1 MRAQKLEAKLPT
13 EQQNATIPTYDGDRP
28 VMNGHPQQLSSML
41 PNRNTPSWPC
51 MLPQP
56 YCISPDGQ
64 VANVQTLQSNPSHMV
79 LPPASH
85 TAAYAKLAE
94 QQRISEQLSV
104 YATKEEPALANGRVK
119 RMEERARV
127 EQEPQQ
133 EADWARDKKETEHE
147 VVRLRERIAS
157 LHEPIIFF
165 PEYSL
170 APLSTVFST
179 PHPPR
184 YVVNI
189 SESREH
195 RHLREDFNPSTFELV
210 RENPGY
216 NLVIS
221 RSIA

>member
-1 MRAQKLEAKLPT
+1 MGQFRA
-13 EQQNATIPTYDGDRP
+13 IPRRGGCVPRVPRP
-28 VMNGHPQQLSSML
+28 VPVPRRALNSAGRGISGSLESTKLS
-41 PNRNTPSWPC
+41 
-51 MLPQP
+51 
-56 YCISPDGQ
+56 
-64 VANVQTLQSNPSHMV
+64 
-79 LPPASH
+79 PP
-85 TAAYAKLAE
+85 
-94 QQRISEQLSV
+94 
-104 YATKEEPALANGRVK
+104 
-119 RMEERARV
+119 
-127 EQEPQQ
+127 
-133 EADWARDKKETEHE
+133 
-147 VVRLRERIAS
+147 
-157 LHEPIIFF
+157 EPIIFF
-165 PEYSL
+165 PEDSL

>member
-1 MRAQKLEAKLPT
+1 MVQKVFFDNETANSIADPETYNRSDNKKVDAHIDHTSLP
-13 EQQNATIPTYDGDRP
+13 G
-28 VMNGHPQQLSSML
+28 G
-41 PNRNTPSWPC
+41 PNTSFVAVDATPS
-51 MLPQP
+51 
-56 YCISPDGQ
+56 SP
-64 VANVQTLQSNPSHMV
+64 P
-79 LPPASH
+79 
-85 TAAYAKLAE
+85 
-94 QQRISEQLSV
+94 
-104 YATKEEPALANGRVK
+104 
-119 RMEERARV
+119 
-127 EQEPQQ
+127 
-133 EADWARDKKETEHE
+133 
-147 VVRLRERIAS
+147 
-157 LHEPIIFF
+157 EPIIFF
-165 PEYSL
+165 PEDSL